1 MCYIE
6 PNEYQLCGHML
17 NELICFQADME
28 CVSWFETDTVIHKN
42 KICSNC
48 VKRGRMKAE
57 PSLLEEKQI
66 EIGHILPG
74 KEERQEVERRL
85 REKERKEAERPPPVE
100 EQKKTKDCLLKRILK
115 TLCCL

>member
-42 KICSNC
+42 KICSNY

-66 EIGHILPG
+66 GIGHILPG
-74 KEERQEVERRL
+74 KEERQEV
-85 REKERKEAERPPPVE
+85 ERPPPVE